1 MERARDQLE
10 LEVSAMQ
17 ARVQEEERECAEQA
31 RRARQLKEE
40 VVDQMGRADCG
51 GLWIRWGGQTMEGC
65 NSLFL
70 ISLGASMFQCY

>member
-1 MERARDQLE
+1 MLWRLTQEASRLAVERARDQLE

-40 VVDQMGRADCG
+40 VVDQMGRVP
-51 GLWIRWGGQTMEGC
+51 GC
-65 NSLFL
+65 
-70 ISLGASMFQCY
+70 